1 MPRVKRGKTHLRKR
15 KRLLKRVKGYKWG
28 RKNLPKLAKV
38 AVAKAGV
45 HAFRDRRG
53 KKREFRR
60 LWQIKINA
68 ASRES
73 GLSYSKLINLLK
85 KAEITLDRK
94 ILANLAQNY
103 PQIFEKIVEK
113 VKS

>member
-1 MPRVKRGKTHLRKR
+1 MPRVKRGKTHLKKR

-45 HAFRDRRG
+45 HAFRDRRA
-53 KKREFRR
+53 KKRVFRR

-68 ASRES
+68 ASREA
-73 GLSYSKLINLLK
+73 GLSYSKFIDFLK
-85 KAEITLDRK
+85 KAGVDLDRK
-94 ILANLAQNY
+94 ILARLAEHQ
-103 PQIFEKIVEK
+103 PEIFAKIVED
-113 VKS
+113 VKK